1 MTDPEISGI
10 TPEAILAYL
19 DGEELPHV
27 AAYLQTS
34 PEGATLAAEYQALQG
49 NLARM
54 LYRHDCPTTQ
64 QLGDYALHLPA
75 QAEQVAIAAH
85 VTTCPHCTDELAQ
98 IRTFLAIE
106 ADPPP
111 LSLIERARRQLTATL
126 AVLPTATSAALRGSA
141 GASVQTYQVE
151 DITVTIDPLA
161 SSHGGRSDLAGLIW
175 REHDDAPAVAGAPV
189 TLVAPDAPQQTTEI
203 DEFGNFLFADVP
215 HGDYQLEVVLGDDT
229 IVINNLRV
237 GR

>member
-1 MTDPEISGI
+1 VTDPEISGI

-49 NLARM
+49 NLARV

-64 QLGDYALHLPA
+64 QLGDHALRLPA
-75 QAEQVAIAAH
+75 QAERVAIAAH
-85 VTTCPHCTDELAQ
+85 VTTCPHCAGELAQ

-111 LSLIERARRQLTATL
+111 LSFGERARRIIVAALAPPPATA
-126 AVLPTATSAALRGSA
+126 PTALRGSA
-141 GASVQTYQVE
+141 ESDTRTYQAD
-151 DITVTIDPLA
+151 DITITLDVASGSRRDRRNLTGLA
-161 SSHGGRSDLAGLIW
+161 W
-175 REHDDAPAVAGAPV
+175 RDRDDAAPVAGA
-189 TLVAPDAPQQTTEI
+189 TVALLAAGDTASTAAI
-203 DEFGNFLFADVP
+203 DELGNFAFDDVLP
-215 HGDYQLEVVLGDDT
+215 GDYRLEMTLGDD
-229 IVINNLRV
+229 VIMIALLRI